1 MSWKNILKTEFSNAW
16 VDSVN
21 SKLKNTV
28 DKLHN
33 LLGKPDRSH
42 SFPDTKIT
50 YERKGGEMGEPN
62 FEYDLTYVMLEEI
75 PYEDDKISHYD
86 FGKQMNLAY
95 LNGTLPMEWGESGG
109 YPTLFCGQFHSELF
123 QLQIAIQTQDPKVEA
138 IVEDFHNYLVSQF
151 GISNKGFNPDYTSA
165 VDENNNPIQAD
176 ELVDNSWKDSLRGKE

>member
-1 MSWKNILKTEFSNAW
+1 MSWENILKFEFSNAW
-16 VDSVN
+16 VNSVN
-21 SKLKNTV
+21 SKLKDTV

-42 SFPDTKIT
+42 PMGKVT

-62 FEYDLTYVMLEEI
+62 FEYDLTYVMLEKI

-95 LNGTLPMEWGESGG
+95 LNGTIPMEWGESDG

-123 QLQIAIQTQDPKVEA
+123 QLQITIQTQDPKVEA
-138 IVEDFHNYLVSQF
+138 IVENFHNYLVSQF

-176 ELVDNSWKDSLRGKE
+176 ELVDNSWKDSLRGNE